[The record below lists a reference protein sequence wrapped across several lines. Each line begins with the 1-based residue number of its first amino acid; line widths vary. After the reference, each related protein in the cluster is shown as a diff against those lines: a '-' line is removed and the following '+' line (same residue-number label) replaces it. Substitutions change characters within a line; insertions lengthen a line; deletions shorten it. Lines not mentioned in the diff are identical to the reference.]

1 MATENLSI
9 SQKSTSRRSSIGGAN
24 SQDNNQNT
32 QKVETDI
39 QKILKKLEEI
49 SSNLSNP
56 TNSARNDKCI
66 DQFTSFA
73 DRLDQVHQITAA
85 NSAKIDTLPNLTQ
98 FKDATA
104 NICKSVDV
112 RLKEISSA
120 LNRDNNE
127 SITFDNHLL
136 DWTMRNES
144 LSLDCSG
151 RPSIV
156 VKQSID
162 DNIMDVL
169 KNSEEAT
176 WKSIDSLRDLIVDQ
190 KDLLISIQKD
200 LSTNT
205 NGQIDTN
212 PSEPA
217 FPAKSIDG
225 LVQAIEN
232 QQTTLMEIKSKIE
245 TVATTNRTRSAFSG
259 NPSVT
264 KDSKKEAMTQNKTKP
279 NSNVPETLKKSQKRL
294 SPASLDGRLESEPH
308 FPVSPSCIIDLDESN
323 WSEVRSK
330 RRSSN
335 ISNGS
340 QHRNSFPKPRSIFW
354 SKLDKT
360 MNIRKATDYIIG
372 NGLADISEFSITCL
386 TKNDSASYM
395 SYKIDTT
402 TNAGDKI
409 LAHRQWP
416 ANSFVRNF
424 NSVRNKRQH
433 ADLAKRNRNFI

>member
-24 SQDNNQNT
+24 SQDNNQFT

-39 QKILKKLEEI
+39 QKNLKKLEEI

-56 TNSARNDKCI
+56 TITSCNDNEI

-85 NSAKIDTLPNLTQ
+85 NSAKIDTIPNLTQ

-190 KDLLISIQKD
+190 KDLLVSIQKD

-205 NGQIDTN
+205 NSHTDTI
-212 PSEPA
+212 PSESA
-217 FPAKSIDG
+217 PAKSIDG

-245 TVATTNRTRSAFSG
+245 AVATTNRTRSAFSG

-264 KDSKKEAMTQNKTKP
+264 KKSKKEAMTQNKTKP
-279 NSNVPETLKKSQKRL
+279 KSNVPETQKKIAKEAKS
-294 SPASLDGRLESEPH
+294 H
-308 FPVSPSCIIDLDESN
+308 
-323 WSEVRSK
+323 
-330 RRSSN
+330 
-335 ISNGS
+335 
-340 QHRNSFPKPRSIFW
+340 
-354 SKLDKT
+354 
-360 MNIRKATDYIIG
+360 
-372 NGLADISEFSITCL
+372 
-386 TKNDSASYM
+386 
-395 SYKIDTT
+395 
-402 TNAGDKI
+402 
-409 LAHRQWP
+409 
-416 ANSFVRNF
+416 FVR
-424 NSVRNKRQH
+424 RPAR
-433 ADLAKRNRNFI
+433 I